1 MSESP
6 PLTFI
11 FGAAAL
17 LMAMS
22 FVFRWSGGSLH
33 AMNYTVL
40 DGWSLAH
47 VLLYSIASFY
57 HPNEKALIF
66 TLGVLWEALEYIFKE
81 CGVPNVVFKPSDL
94 LYNSLGILIGSAVR
108 RHYDN
113 CNRSR

>member
-1 MSESP
+1 MLDPP

-17 LMAMS
+17 LMAVS

-33 AMNYTVL
+33 AMNYTLL

-57 HPNEKALIF
+57 HPNKKELIF
-66 TLGVLWEALEYIFKE
+66 TLGFLWEASEYICE
-81 CGVPNVVFKPSDL
+81 ERGVPNVVFKPIDL
-94 LYNSLGILIGSAVR
+94 LYNLLGIFIGSAVR
-108 RHYDN
+108 RHCDD
-113 CNRSR
+113 CKRSS